1 MGGIV
6 PDGKGFAVDVLVER
20 ALLVDGEGGVLLVAL
35 GVDPTE
41 PVAGVLV
48 GVRHLA
54 GSGDDVQFADVG
66 GFDLRLGRNPLVVAA
81 QAFPDFDEHDIF
93 HSATGIDRTLGIL
106 TESTQFAEFCADA
119 SPGPPFRW
127 CTLPRSGS
135 DGGSRAL
142 VTFWWPKKPGFA
154 HLADWSGTHARTLG
168 RSEINSYGFFP
179 GTGLPPPTQR
189 PKPRQVT

>member
-1 MGGIV
+1 MSLDLKPEQVYTWSVCDGDQENGDGSGDLDAVTHEIAVIEAAGVGGIV

-54 GSGDDVQFADVG
+54 GSGDDIQFADVG

-93 HSATGIDRTLGIL
+93 HSATGIDRTLGI
-106 TESTQFAEFCADA
+106 F
-119 SPGPPFRW
+119 
-127 CTLPRSGS
+127 
-135 DGGSRAL
+135 
-142 VTFWWPKKPGFA
+142 V
-154 HLADWSGTHARTLG
+154 
-168 RSEINSYGFFP
+168 
-179 GTGLPPPTQR
+179 
-189 PKPRQVT
+189 